1 MVFSVWLNGAAV
13 TAAPELA
20 PSTLNCTLVV
30 FDDTVVVTV
39 TVPETVAPDAG
50 VSMET
55 ITAVLLGLPAAVS
68 PTHPT
73 LGIDKITAAIN
84 GRKIP
89 LAGVRLLVEPT

>member
-39 TVPETVAPDAG
+39 TVPDTVAPDAG
-50 VSMET
+50 ELMDMVGAAALFTVMATAALVVCPEASLA
-55 ITAVLLGLPAAVS
+55 TAVSV
-68 PTHPT
+68 
-73 LGIDKITAAIN
+73 
-84 GRKIP
+84 
-89 LAGVRLLVEPT
+89 

>member
-1 MVFSVWLNGAAV
+1 
-13 TAAPELA
+13 
-20 PSTLNCTLVV
+20 
-30 FDDTVVVTV
+30 
-39 TVPETVAPDAG
+39 
-50 VSMET
+50 MET